1 MSETGSTKIEIL
13 LFAKAKEL
21 AGKGSLVTE
30 LPINLSYPELVKQ
43 ILAIIPGLSEIEH
56 NFVLALNEEYI
67 DLADHLALKAGDVIA
82 VIPPISGG

>member
-1 MSETGSTKIEIL
+1 MRTFSIVAYITSTSQFSYDIYHANIEL
-13 LFAKAKEL
+13 DKA
-21 AGKGSLVTE
+21 SLQT
-30 LPINLSYPELVKQ
+30 NLVATF
-43 ILAIIPGLSEIEH
+43 ICRLSEIEH